1 MGMEI
6 ELVRG
11 TRRRKHVEAV
21 LVGDRLRVSFPRWMS
36 LDEADEIAHE
46 LADRMRR
53 RVDPSHIDV
62 AARARRLAREY
73 QLPRPRVVRWSDQQ
87 VSRWGSC
94 TPEDQAI
101 RVSSRLAAFP
111 AWVLDYVLVHEL
123 AHLVVPHHGPAHDEL
138 VDRYPLAE
146 RARGFLIAKD
156 LDPDAPDDT
165 APAFLEHDVR
175 P

>member
-36 LDEADEIAHE
+36 LDEADAIAHE

-73 QLPRPRVVRWSDQQ
+73 QLPRQRVVRWSDQQ

-123 AHLVVPHHGPAHDEL
+123 AHLREPNHSARFWKL
-138 VDRYPLAE
+138 VNRYPKAE
-146 RARGFLIAKD
+146 RARGFLIAKG
-156 LDPDAPDDT
+156 T
-165 APAFLEHDVR
+165 ER
-175 P
+175 

>member
-1 MGMEI
+1 MEI

-36 LDEADEIAHE
+36 LDEARETAAE
-46 LADRMRR
+46 LAERMRR
-53 RVDPSHIDV
+53 RVDPSCIDI
-62 AARARRLAREY
+62 AARARKLAREY
-73 QLPRPRVVRWSDQQ
+73 GLPRPKTVRWSDHMRQ
-87 VSRWGSC
+87 RWGSC
-94 TPEDQAI
+94 TPEDGSV

-123 AHLVVPHHGPAHDEL
+123 AHLRVATHGPAHDAL
-138 VDRYPLAE
+138 VDRYPYAD
-146 RARGFLIAKD
+146 RARGFLIAMD
-156 LDPDAPDDT
+156 LDPDEGDDEVQPLG
-165 APAFLEHDVR
+165 AGDVR